1 MSYVKVFISW
11 SKPLSHSI
19 AEAFAEWLPKVIQE
33 CRGPYV
39 SSDTDKGESWFQAI
53 TTELRQSKVGV
64 VFITPQNVNEE
75 WIHLEAGAIYAALD
89 KKLCP
94 VLVNLKKTDY
104 DGPLRNI
111 QMTELGDKAD
121 MLKLLRTL
129 NKNCDTPL
137 DDPVLEASFETWW
150 PTLEIAVSEAV
161 GDHPDVKPAEKRSV
175 SEKIDEVLLLVR
187 TLNVQSA
194 KANKEVEEELTKR
207 QIDRERLARMRE
219 IRARDMAAFRMQ
231 FPDARFV
238 LKEGE
243 PTGEVHSVSAQRDGD
258 FVVNVWPI
266 DRSGDARAYRALASE
281 LTFSVTPF

>member
-1 MSYVKVFISW
+1 M
-11 SKPLSHSI
+11 
-19 AEAFAEWLPKVIQE
+19 
-33 CRGPYV
+33 

-89 KKLCP
+89 KQLCP

-137 DDPVLEASFETWW
+137 DDSVLEASFETWW
-150 PTLEIAVSEAV
+150 PTLESAVTSAV
-161 GDHPDVKPAEKRSV
+161 AEHPDVKPAEKRTMN
-175 SEKIDEVLLLVR
+175 EKIDEVLLLVR
-187 TLNVQSA
+187 NFNVQAATS
-194 KANKEVEEELTKR
+194 KKELEERETDL
-207 QIDRERLARMRE
+207 QIARARLAREHESRTSAAHALKSFKALYPE
-219 IRARDMAAFRMQ
+219 SEFVAR
-231 FPDARFV
+231 
-238 LKEGE
+238 EGE
-243 PTGEVHSVSAQRDGD
+243 VIGKVHRVLPRGED
-258 FVVNVWPI
+258 FLVEVWPMVKN
-266 DRSGDARAYRALASE
+266 GDAKPFRALASDLE
-281 LTFSVTPF
+281 FTDVPF